1 MNQSINCCAIDENYS
16 DSAIVSFIHSELI
29 IMNKQNNPEIIDL
42 SKLTGI
48 IRDNLKGIALSTA
61 ICTSVGVG
69 YAVLAQPVFKADAL
83 IQVEE
88 KSNGLSLGEMSEM
101 FAQEGR
107 SSTEIELL
115 KSRMVLGSTVDDLG
129 LTTVVTPNYLPV
141 VGAGIARLTGE
152 YNEVDIEHFNA
163 PVGDY
168 KLVVVDGVFGVHDL
182 EFDRVILGGVLGET
196 STNCTLSIQ
205 VNSGSDGEYSL
216 SKITRREAINRLKQS
231 LSVSELGKQTGMLS
245 LSVTGHNKRHLE
257 DVLSSISDN
266 YVTQNIDRNAQ
277 EAANSLEFLEG
288 QLPHVKEK
296 LTVSENQL
304 NNFRVKNKSVDLG
317 LEAKSTLEVM
327 VGIEAQLNELTFK
340 ESEISQR
347 FTKDHPSYA
356 ALIEKRET
364 LVQERERLN
373 KEVHKLPKTQREILR
388 LTRDVESNQAIYLS
402 MLNKIQELHVMKAAT
417 TGNVR
422 LVDEASAV
430 DQAVK
435 PKKPLIALA
444 SLMFG
449 FLFGSGISLVRS
461 IMNKGITS
469 PEELDQISL
478 PVYAT
483 IPHAEEQKKLD
494 KVQGK
499 RLIASSN
506 PADLSVEAIRSLR
519 TALHFALMD
528 AKNNVIMITGSAPEV
543 GKSFVSAN
551 LAKVIS
557 ESGKKVLLIDSDM
570 RRGTINKYCGIDNEI
585 GLSDL
590 LSSED
595 WDIEDGIQRV
605 NEKFHVVTRGTTP
618 PNPSELLMHPRFA
631 ELIGLVSDSYD
642 YVIIDTPPILAVT
655 DACLVGSLCGTSLMV
670 GMFEKTTLK
679 EVEAAKERFWNNG
692 VNIKGFVLNGMVKRS
707 SGYGYE
713 YNYNYK

>member
-1 MNQSINCCAIDENYS
+1 MSTQ
-16 DSAIVSFIHSELI
+16 
-29 IMNKQNNPEIIDL
+29 KNPEIIDL
-42 SKLTGI
+42 SKLIGI
-48 IRDNLKGIALSTA
+48 ILDSKKMIAASTLLCA
-61 ICTSVGVG
+61 SLGTG
-69 YAVLAQPVFKADAL
+69 YAVLSQPVYKADAL

-88 KSNGLSLGEMSEM
+88 KSNGLASLGDMSEM

-107 SSTEIELL
+107 SATEIELL
-115 KSRMVLGSTVDDLG
+115 KSRMVLGSTVDDLD
-129 LTTVVTPNYLPV
+129 LTTVVTRDYFPV
-141 VGAGIARLTGE
+141 VGAGVARLSGDTKIANISE
-152 YNEVDIEHFNA
+152 FNA
-163 PVGDY
+163 PIGNY
-168 KLVVVDGVFGVHDL
+168 KLVMVHNTFTL
-182 EFDRVILGGVLGET
+182 FDEYDQLVLGGVVGET
-196 STNCTLSIQ
+196 VSNRDADISMKIHSASVDCTFN
-205 VNSGSDGEYSL
+205 V
-216 SKITRREAINRLKQS
+216 SKISRREAINNLKKS

-245 LSVTGHNKRHLE
+245 LSVTGHNKAHLE
-257 DVLSSISDN
+257 HVLGSISNN

-277 EAANSLEFLEG
+277 EAANSLAFLEG

-304 NNFRVKNKSVDLG
+304 NSFRVKNKSVDLG

-356 ALIEKRET
+356 ALIEKRNT
-364 LVQERERLN
+364 LLEERDRLN
-373 KEVHKLPKTQREILR
+373 KQVHKLPKTQREVLR

-422 LVDEASAV
+422 LVDEASAM
-430 DQAVK
+430 DKAVK

-449 FLFGSGISLVRS
+449 FLFGSGIALVRS

-469 PEELDQISL
+469 PEELDQITL

-483 IPHAEEQKKLD
+483 IPHADEQKSLD
-494 KVQGK
+494 KAKGNH
-499 RLIASSN
+499 LIASAN

-528 AKNNVIMITGSAPEV
+528 AKNNVIMITGSAPGV

-570 RRGTINKYCGIDNEI
+570 RRGTIEKYCGLDNEI

-595 WDIEDGIQRV
+595 WEIEDGIQRV
-605 NEKFHVVTRGTTP
+605 NETFHVVTRGTTP

-631 ELIGLVSDSYD
+631 ELVGLVSDNYD

-655 DACLVGSLCGTSLMV
+655 DPCLVGALCGTSLMV
-670 GMFEKTTLK
+670 GRFEQTTLK
-679 EVEAAKERFWNNG
+679 EVEAAKERFENNG
-692 VNIKGFVLNGMVKRS
+692 VKIKGFVLNGMVKRA

-713 YNYNYK
+713 YNYGYESK